1 MSLTVSQLM
10 AEVQRLSHEDR
21 RRFLQLIRQL
31 YPIGNVLEKDKEEL
45 LND

>member
-21 RRFLQLIRQL
+21 RRFIQLINQMYR
-31 YPIGNVLEKDKEEL
+31 NVAERDKEEL